1 MMIAALFALAFT
13 LAMGQAGMLS
23 FGHAAYYGLGAF
35 AALHLMRAVE
45 QKLFGFPT
53 PLIPLAGAAGRL
65 RVRTSR
71 SVGSP
76 RSAPAS
82 ISRWSRW
89 RWPSCCSRLR
99 RPGTRC
105 SAGSPAFPPCAGP
118 SWGVSFGSRCPRLLS
133 DARLVR
139 GVGLV
144 HVGVHARHRSAR
156 LALALRDNEQRVRFL
171 GFNTHVARTLIFAIS
186 CLFAGVAGALLAI
199 ANEAAN
205 YTIFS
210 AQASAN
216 VVLQTFIGGAGTFF
230 GPALG
235 AIIMTFFARVT
246 SDLTRSWLLYQG
258 LIFVLVMLFAPQGLG
273 GLVALH
279 ARKVRAGGWKHL
291 VAPYLLCLVVG
302 LLLIAGLVF
311 VVESI
316 HVVLTDAY
324 LAKRTAAKGEW
335 VPYEL
340 FGRRSSRP
348 RPRPGPS
355 RSCCWRSAAAPAVA
369 RRITGGLAR
378 RHARRAGRSSR
389 DASTEQQRSAR
400 ERRHEHAALAPGGP
414 VLELKALRKS
424 FGETQIIRGVD
435 LAVKRGRAP
444 RADRAQRRRQ
454 VDAVQS
460 HLGPL
465 TRRPPARS
473 CSTERIA
480 GFAPHIINR
489 LGLSRSFQITNVFP
503 RMSVAENLRISIMGR
518 HGHRF
523 TLFRPIRSLTAS
535 TTRWRSISRSS
546 GWRGGATVSPATSP
560 TPSSVFSRWAWRS
573 PPTRRC

>member
-1 MMIAALFALAFT
+1 VIKTRTIVLLLSALGVLVILPLFLSPNLLNAVIKMMIAALFALAFT

-53 PLIPLAGAAGRL
+53 PLIPLAGALVGFVFGLAFGWFATQ
-65 RVRTSR
+65 RTGVYFSM
-71 SVGSP
+71 VTLALAELLLTL
-76 RSAPAS
+76 APTWNALFGGES
-82 ISRWSRW
+82 GISTMR
-89 RWPSCCSRLR
+89 
-99 RPGTRC
+99 
-105 SAGSPAFPPCAGP
+105 GP
-118 SWGVSFGSRCPRLLS
+118 SWGVSFGD
-133 DARLVR
+133 DAHVYYLTLGWFVASAWCMWAFTKTP
-139 GVGLV
+139 VG
-144 HVGVHARHRSAR
+144 R

-171 GFNTHVARTLIFAIS
+171 GFNAHVARTLIFAIS

-279 ARKVRAGGWKHL
+279 STKVKASGWKHL
-291 VAPYLLCLVVG
+291 IVPYLLCLAVG

-340 FGRRSSRP
+340 FGRSFEPTSP
-348 RPRPGPS
+348 ITWTIPIVLLAIGSTLLPS
-355 RSCCWRSAAAPAVA
+355 A
-369 RRITGGLAR
+369 RRITARAWLA
-378 RHARRAGRSSR
+378 ATR
-389 DASTEQQRSAR
+389 DVPGEP
-400 ERRHEHAALAPGGP
+400 AA
-414 VLELKALRKS
+414 
-424 FGETQIIRGVD
+424 
-435 LAVKRGRAP
+435 
-444 RADRAQRRRQ
+444 
-454 VDAVQS
+454 
-460 HLGPL
+460 
-465 TRRPPARS
+465 PPAAAS
-473 CSTERIA
+473 Q
-480 GFAPHIINR
+480 GAP
-489 LGLSRSFQITNVFP
+489 P
-503 RMSVAENLRISIMGR
+503 
-518 HGHRF
+518 
-523 TLFRPIRSLTAS
+523 
-535 TTRWRSISRSS
+535 
-546 GWRGGATVSPATSP
+546 
-560 TPSSVFSRWAWRS
+560 
-573 PPTRRC
+573 